1 MYGALLA
8 DRPLAMIL
16 RSDIYV
22 RLHLPD
28 PPPIE
33 ILEKEIQAVVQQ
45 MSHEEVAQTLERVR
59 SLAAFAST
67 AERIIRN
74 AQHSARAA

>member
-1 MYGALLA
+1 MERFLLI
-8 DRPLAMIL
+8 DPLAMIL

-33 ILEKEIQAVVQQ
+33 ILEQEIQAAVQQ
-45 MSHEEVAQTLERVR
+45 MSREQIGQTLERVR
-59 SLAAFAST
+59 NLAAFAQT
-67 AERIIRN
+67 AERVIGE
-74 AQHSARAA
+74 AQRSAKAA

>member
-1 MYGALLA
+1 MERFLLI
-8 DRPLAMIL
+8 DPLALIL

-33 ILEKEIQAVVQQ
+33 ILEKELQATIKQ
-45 MSHEEVAQTLERVR
+45 MSKEEIGQALERVR
-59 SLAAFAST
+59 SLATFAKT
-67 AERIIRN
+67 AEHIIN
-74 AQHSARAA
+74 SQQSARAA